1 MTHRRLPHALLAA
14 AVVAALAAPV
24 AAQDSTKSGVRKRTP
39 YEDLQMF
46 SQVLN
51 HIRVNHADTVDSH
64 ELMMAA
70 IRGMVAAAD
79 PHSYFIT
86 SVRLDAEKEK
96 ALRSKKLFPVP
107 IGWAFVEGSPIVVA
121 AAPGSAAAK
130 LDILPGDELIA
141 VDGKPVQADN
151 ELELSVLLAGAKG
164 SSVQLRFYRQ
174 RTDGSVII
182 LERDVRR
189 ERPDDVTNVPVAFKL
204 DDITGYVR
212 ITGFD
217 NEKVADDLHAALGRL
232 EGAKI
237 SQLVLDLRDNGGGIV
252 TEAANVAGE
261 FLPRGRIVYTTQGRK
276 TEMNDTGRVSRSFWS
291 AERRYP
297 IVVLVNQ
304 GTASAAELVAGALQD
319 HDRALIVGQPSFGK
333 ALVMRGF
340 PLTDGSTL
348 VMVVGH
354 GRTPCGRIIQ
364 RQYFGVSKRAYY
376 RLAAAERDTAGRP
389 SCKTA
394 GGRTVYGGGGIV
406 PDAMLPRPDRPSWL
420 SRANESTALLK
431 WIGAHATE
439 QAASYPTLDA
449 LLRTRAPATGAVASL
464 RTFAEREGIRIP
476 PGAEA
481 DSLLAGLIVRRVA
494 DAKWGDEG
502 YYRVVAVTDPDVARA
517 VALMPRARELTGK

>member
-1 MTHRRLPHALLAA
+1 MRYRLRRTSA
-14 AVVAALAAPV
+14 AVVTIFACAV
-24 AAQDSTKSGVRKRTP
+24 AAGAQDTTARSGVKKRTP

-70 IRGMVAAAD
+70 VRGMIAAAD

-86 SVRLDAEKEK
+86 GVRLDAEKEK

-107 IGWAFVEGSPIVVA
+107 ISWAFVEGSPIVVA
-121 AAPGSAAAK
+121 TAPGSAAAK

-141 VDGKPVQADN
+141 VNGTSVQADN
-151 ELELSVLLAGAKG
+151 ELELNVLLAGAKG
-164 SSVQLRFYRQ
+164 STAQLRFFRQ
-174 RTDGSVII
+174 RTDGSVAV

-189 ERPDDVTNVPVAFKL
+189 ERPDDATNVPVAFKL
-204 DDITGYVR
+204 DDSTGYVR

-232 EGAKI
+232 EGAKMK
-237 SQLVLDLRDNGGGIV
+237 QLVLDLRDNGGGIV
-252 TEAANVAGE
+252 SEAANVAGE

-276 TEMNDTGRVSRSFWS
+276 TELNDTGRVSRSFWS

-319 HDRALIVGQPSFGK
+319 HDRALIAGQPSFGK

-364 RQYFGVSKRAYY
+364 RQYHGVSKRAYY
-376 RLAAAERDTAGRP
+376 RLAAAARDTAGRP

-394 GGRTVYGGGGIV
+394 GGRIVYGGGGIV
-406 PDAMLPRPDRPSWL
+406 PDVTLQRSDRPAWL
-420 SRANESTALLK
+420 GRANESSAVLR

-439 QAASYPTLDA
+439 QAAAYPSLDA
-449 LLRTRAPATGAVASL
+449 LLRARAPAPGAVASL
-464 RTFAEREGIRIP
+464 RAFAERDGVRIP
-476 PGAEA
+476 AGAEA

-494 DAKWGDEG
+494 DAKWGDDG
-502 YYRVVAVTDPDVARA
+502 YYRLVAVTDPEVARA
-517 VALMPRARELTGK
+517 VALMTRAKEVKGQ